1 MANDFFFIAD
11 AYSMLTHFGI
21 SKGNGKVKKDIEM
34 HMDEKERFHDSYFDL
49 RHRFEDLCLS
59 PSGLT
64 YFSSPCRLKIHGN

>member
-1 MANDFFFIAD
+1 MANDFSIAD

-21 SKGNGKVKKDIEM
+21 SKGNGKVKKDIEV

-49 RHRFEDLCLS
+49 RQRFEDLCLS

-64 YFSSPCRLKIHGN
+64 YFSSPCHLKIHGN

>member
-49 RHRFEDLCLS
+49 R
-59 PSGLT
+59 
-64 YFSSPCRLKIHGN
+64 